1 MAYRYKPN
9 KYVIYDDTLTFQEN
23 YERDAVITKK
33 KLDRLEDQ
41 VRLSSADFEI
51 GTVKYVERTEEADFS
66 LDFNEIEGTRRL
78 NMSIP
83 LRGKS
88 AYQSWL
94 DLGNVGTEE
103 DFIND
108 LKGLGQHRVKLK
120 RFELENI
127 HGNDDA
133 FLSLYKCLDD
143 EARIYVEHKADATG
157 TVPEFNARFY
167 GPFEARSAKIVYS
180 ADITDS
186 NYEDVAV
193 IKDEDDCMYVGR
205 RLVSGI
211 MEDGVWKPYSADPTK
226 AKSYW
231 KVMWYDA
238 DGVLIDVDRYNV
250 VFVDAADRLLYT
262 DADSVSDLKKE
273 FTTLLND
280 AVNNLR
286 TELEATNESLANN
299 VSEINTKLDETNT
312 TINNTATEIR
322 NEMQASNE
330 QIADDMA
337 NLESDMDAKINTL
350 DKRTKIKTF

>member
-1 MAYRYKPN
+1 MAYGYKPN

-41 VRLSSADFEI
+41 VRLNSADFQI
-51 GTVKYVERTEEADFS
+51 GSVKYVERTEEADFS
-66 LDFNEIEGTRRL
+66 IDFNEIEGTRRL
-78 NMSIP
+78 NMAIP

-94 DLGNVGTEE
+94 DIGNVGTEE

-108 LKGLGQHRVKLK
+108 LKGLGQHRVELK
-120 RFELENI
+120 RFEIENI
-127 HGNDDA
+127 HGNNDA

-157 TVPEFNARFY
+157 AVPEFNARFY
-167 GPFEARSAKIVYS
+167 GPFNAKSAKIVYS
-180 ADITDS
+180 SNIADT
-186 NYEDVAV
+186 NYTEVAV
-193 IKDEDDCMYVGR
+193 NKDEDDCMYVGR
-205 RLVSGI
+205 RIVTGI
-211 MEDGVWKPYSADPTK
+211 IEDGVWKSYAADPSK

-250 VFVDAADRLLYT
+250 VFVDTADKLLYT

-273 FTTLLND
+273 FTALLND

-286 TELEATNESLANN
+286 TDLDTTNETLTNN
-299 VSEINTKLDETNT
+299 VTEINTKLEETNT
-312 TINNTATEIR
+312 KIDTTAAEIR
-322 NEMQASNE
+322 SELQASND
-330 QIADDMA
+330 QTAVDMA
-337 NLESDMDAKINTL
+337 ALQSDVDAKFLTL